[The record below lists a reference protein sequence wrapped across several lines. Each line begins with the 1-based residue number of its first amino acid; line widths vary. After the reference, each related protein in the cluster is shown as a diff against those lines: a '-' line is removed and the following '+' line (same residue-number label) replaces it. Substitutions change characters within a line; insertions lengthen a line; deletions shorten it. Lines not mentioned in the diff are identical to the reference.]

1 MPRTQLVQISS
12 RAWEHPADRAA
23 LNALR
28 AIPGFDEIVRKVA
41 SFFGERGVRQLFLG
55 DAVRVSAGQR
65 PKMNVMWTEVLETL
79 DWSERPELYVT
90 QTPVVNAMAV
100 GFERPFV
107 VVNSGMLETL
117 TEEEVRSVLGHELG
131 HIMSGHPTYTT
142 IAIILMYFGVSNLPF
157 LAAAAI
163 LPFQLAL
170 LEWYRKSEF
179 SADRA
184 GLLSVQDL
192 DTVMSTEM
200 KLAGGKEYGD
210 SLRVEEFIRQAEQYE
225 TGGDAWDTVYKIL
238 NTVMRTHPMHTV
250 RAAEL
255 LRWHRAGGYDK
266 ILAGD
271 YLRRGQND
279 QDQPLREDFADAAN
293 YYGQKTRETVDTF
306 KDGFNKAKDAVSS
319 AWRNNTTR

>member
-1 MPRTQLVQISS
+1 MARTQLVQISS

-28 AIPGFDEIVRKVA
+28 AIPGFDEVVRKVA

-55 DAVRVSAGQR
+55 DAVRVTAGQR

-79 DWSERPELYVT
+79 DWAERPELYVT
-90 QTPVVNAMAV
+90 QTPLVNAMAV
-100 GFERPFV
+100 GFEKPFV

-117 TEEEVRSVLGHELG
+117 SEEEVRSVLGHELG

-142 IAIILMYFGVSNLPF
+142 IAIILMYFGISNLPF

-184 GLLSVQDL
+184 GLLTVQSL

-210 SLRVEEFIRQAEQYE
+210 SLRVDEFIRQAEQYE

-271 YLRRGQND
+271 YVRRGQTD
-279 QDQPLREDFADAAN
+279 SDQPLAEDFADAAN
-293 YYGQKTRETVDTF
+293 YYGQNVRETMDSF
-306 KDGFNKAKDAVSS
+306 KQGFNKAKDAVSS
-319 AWRNNTTR
+319 AWRNNTNR

>member
-1 MPRTQLVQISS
+1 MADRVPLVQISS
-12 RAWEHPADRAA
+12 RAWEHPADRVA
-23 LNALR
+23 LNTLR
-28 AIPGFDEIVRKVA
+28 AIPGFDEVVRKIA

-55 DAVRVSAGQR
+55 DAVKVTASQR
-65 PKMNVMWTEVLETL
+65 PKLNRMWTEVLETL
-79 DWSERPELYVT
+79 DWPERPELYVT
-90 QTPVVNAMAV
+90 QTPIVNAMAV
-100 GFERPFV
+100 GFDKPFV

-117 TEEEVRSVLGHELG
+117 TDEELRGVLGHELG

-142 IAIILMYFGVSNLPF
+142 IAIILLYFGVTNLPF

-163 LPFQLAL
+163 FPFQLAL

-192 DTVMSTEM
+192 NTVMSSEM

-210 SLRVEEFIRQAEQYE
+210 ELRVEEFIRQAEQYE
-225 TGGDAWDTVYKIL
+225 TGGDAWDTVYKIM

-255 LRWHRAGGYDK
+255 LRWHREGGYDK

-271 YLRRGQND
+271 YARRGQSGGD
-279 QDQPLREDFADAAN
+279 HPLREDYADAAG

-306 KDGFNKAKDAVSS
+306 KTGLRDAADAVSS
-319 AWRNNTTR
+319 AWRKR

>member
-28 AIPGFDEIVRKVA
+28 AIPGFDEVVRKVA

-55 DAVRVSAGQR
+55 DAVRVTAGQR
-65 PKMNVMWTEVLETL
+65 PKMNAMWTEVLETL
-79 DWSERPELYVT
+79 DWPDRPELYIT
-90 QTPVVNAMAV
+90 QTPLVNAMAV
-100 GFERPFV
+100 GFEKPFV

-157 LAAAAI
+157 IAAAAL

-184 GLLSVQDL
+184 GLLTVQDL

-210 SLRVEEFIRQAEQYE
+210 TLRVDEFIRQAEQYE

-271 YLRRGQND
+271 YLRRGQGD
-279 QDQPLREDFADAAN
+279 ADQPLSQDFADAAG
-293 YYGQKTRETVDTF
+293 YYGQKTRETMDSF
-306 KDGFNKAKDAVSS
+306 KDGFTKAKDAVSS
-319 AWRNNTTR
+319 AFRSR

>member
-1 MPRTQLVQISS
+1 MARTQLVQISS

-28 AIPGFDEIVRKVA
+28 AIPGFDEVVRKVA

-55 DAVRVSAGQR
+55 DAVRVTAGQR

-79 DWSERPELYVT
+79 DWAERPELYIT
-90 QTPVVNAMAV
+90 QTPLVNAMAV
-100 GFERPFV
+100 GFEHPFV

-184 GLLSVQDL
+184 GLLTVQSL

-210 SLRVEEFIRQAEQYE
+210 SLRVDEFIRQAEQYE

-271 YLRRGQND
+271 YLRRGQGD
-279 QDQPLREDFADAAN
+279 SDQPLAQDFADAAG
-293 YYGQKTRETVDTF
+293 YYGQKTRETMDSF
-306 KDGFNKAKDAVSS
+306 KESFNKAKEAVNS
-319 AWRNNTTR
+319 AWRNNR

>member
-1 MPRTQLVQISS
+1 MARTQLVQISS

-28 AIPGFDEIVRKVA
+28 AIPGFDEVVRKVA

-55 DAVRVSAGQR
+55 DAVKVTAGQR

-79 DWSERPELYVT
+79 DWQKRPELYVT
-90 QTPVVNAMAV
+90 QTPLVNAMAV
-100 GFERPFV
+100 GFEDPFV

-117 TEEEVRSVLGHELG
+117 SEEEVRSVLGHELG

-142 IAIILMYFGVSNLPF
+142 IAIILMYFGISNLPF
-157 LAAAAI
+157 IAAAAI

-184 GLLSVQDL
+184 GLLTVQDL
-192 DTVMSTEM
+192 NTVMSTEM

-210 SLRVEEFIRQAEQYE
+210 TLRVDEFIRQAEQYE

-279 QDQPLREDFADAAN
+279 QDQPLAEDFADAAN
-293 YYGQKTRETVDTF
+293 YYGQKTRETMDSF

-319 AWRNNTTR
+319 AWRNNR